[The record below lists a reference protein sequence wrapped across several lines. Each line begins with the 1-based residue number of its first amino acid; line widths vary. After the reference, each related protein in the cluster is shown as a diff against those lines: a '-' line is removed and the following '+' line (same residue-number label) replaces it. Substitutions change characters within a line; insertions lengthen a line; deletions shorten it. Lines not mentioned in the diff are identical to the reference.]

1 MIAKR
6 RSINQGL
13 YLLALPKKKIKL
25 NIFHSKSR
33 VPQRRSWEGK
43 SSVRMEV
50 LMGKGKA
57 NKEVSMQEASK
68 LISKM
73 ICTPIASI
81 LRTHEED
88 PIYYQKREII
98 RLVYD

>member
-1 MIAKR
+1 
-6 RSINQGL
+6 
-13 YLLALPKKKIKL
+13 
-25 NIFHSKSR
+25 
-33 VPQRRSWEGK
+33 
-43 SSVRMEV
+43 
-50 LMGKGKA
+50 MGKGKA

-98 RLVYD
+98 RWMYD